1 MEPNLARRI
10 GACVLVVAAAFAA
23 SLVHVGPL
31 SGAGVRAQTNVRPV
45 APNAAAVPGTPA
57 YEAAQLRNEITTLK
71 DALERLRQQM
81 ADGQQRTSASIA
93 ALSTSVGTL
102 RRPVCVDDRTLRD
115 PVRGISEDCSPFQC
129 EPVSGTCREVCRS
142 TRDCA
147 AGYVC
152 STGSAGGG
160 HCTRP

>member
-1 MEPNLARRI
+1 MESNCPA
-10 GACVLVVAAAFAA
+10 GACVLAVAAISVTF
-23 SLVHVGPL
+23 LVCEGL
-31 SGAGVRAQTNVRPV
+31 LRGAGVRAQINVRPV

-57 YEAAQLRNEITTLK
+57 YEAAQLKNEITTLK
-71 DALERLRQQM
+71 DALERLRHQM

-102 RRPVCVDDRTLRD
+102 RRPVCVNDRTLRD
-115 PVRGISEDCSPFQC
+115 PVRGIREDCSPFQR

-152 STGSAGGG
+152 STGSAGGD
-160 HCTRP
+160 HCVSP